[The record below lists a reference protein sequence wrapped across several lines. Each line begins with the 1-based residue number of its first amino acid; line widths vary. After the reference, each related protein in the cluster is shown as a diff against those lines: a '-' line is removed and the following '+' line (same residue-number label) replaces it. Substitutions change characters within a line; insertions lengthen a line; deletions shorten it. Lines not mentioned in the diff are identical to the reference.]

1 MNAQDH
7 LNLFKRLK
15 TIADTGLLYSTNEYD
30 KERYTELQEIS
41 FQLLQQI
48 SGQSIELLKETFPT
62 AKDYPT
68 VKVDVRA
75 FVLSPDKK
83 ILLVKETTDGNWSL
97 PGGWADIG
105 YSAREI
111 AVKECKEETGLDVIP
126 LRLLAVFDKKFHA
139 HPPEPFY
146 VYKMV
151 IHCEAASSVSNRGF
165 DIADVQYFSI
175 TDLPKLS
182 EFRILKSQ
190 LELLYR
196 IALSPGNE
204 VYFD

>member
-1 MNAQDH
+1 MNAYEH
-7 LNLFKRLK
+7 LNLLKRIK
-15 TIADTGLLYSTNEYD
+15 AIADTGLLYSTNEYD

-48 SGQSIELLKETFPT
+48 SGQPIELLKKLFPT

-68 VKVDVRA
+68 AKVDIRVFA
-75 FVLSPDKK
+75 LSPDHK
-83 ILLVKETTDGNWSL
+83 ILLVKETTDGKWSL

-105 YSAREI
+105 YSPKEV
-111 AVKECKEETGLDVIP
+111 AVKECKEETGLDVVP
-126 LRLLAVFDKKFHA
+126 KRLLAVFDKKFYA

-151 IHCEAASSVSNRGF
+151 IHCEAVSSVSNKGF

-175 TDLPKLS
+175 DNLPELS
-182 EFRILKSQ
+182 EYRILKSQ
-190 LELLYR
+190 IELLYR
-196 IALSPGNE
+196 IALSGDKE

>member
-1 MNAQDH
+1 MDAHDQ
-7 LNLFKRLK
+7 LNLLKRIK
-15 TIADTGLLYSTNEYD
+15 AIADTGLLYSTNEYD

-48 SGQSIELLKETFPT
+48 SGHPIETLKETFST

-68 VKVDVRA
+68 AKVDVRA
-75 FVLSPDKK
+75 FVLSPDQK

-105 YSAREI
+105 FSAKEV
-111 AVKECKEETGLDVIP
+111 AVKECKEETGLDVVP
-126 LRLLAVFDKKFHA
+126 VRLLAVFDKKYHA

-151 IHCEAASSVSNRGF
+151 IHCEAVSFESNSGF
-165 DIADVQYFSI
+165 DIDDVQYFNI
-175 TDLPKLS
+175 DELPELS

-196 IALSPGNE
+196 IVTTPGND

>member
-1 MNAQDH
+1 MNVHDH
-7 LNLFKRLK
+7 LTILKRVK
-15 TIADTGLLYSTNEYD
+15 AIADTGLLYATNEYD
-30 KERYTELQEIS
+30 KERYAELQEIS

-48 SGQSIELLKETFPT
+48 SGQPIELLKELFPT

-75 FVLSPDKK
+75 FVLSADQK

-105 YSAREI
+105 FSAKEI

-126 LRLLAVFDKKFHA
+126 VRLLAVFDKKFHP
-139 HPPEPFY
+139 HPPELFY

-151 IHCEAASSVSNRGF
+151 ILCEAVSFKKNSGF

-175 TDLPKLS
+175 HKLPGLS
-182 EFRILKSQ
+182 DFRILKSQ
-190 LELLYR
+190 LELLYQ
-196 IALSPGNE
+196 IALTPGHE